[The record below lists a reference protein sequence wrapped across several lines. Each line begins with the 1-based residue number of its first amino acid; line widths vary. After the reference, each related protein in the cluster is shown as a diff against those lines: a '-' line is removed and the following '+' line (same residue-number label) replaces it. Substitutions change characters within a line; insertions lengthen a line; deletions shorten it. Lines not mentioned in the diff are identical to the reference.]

1 MEQKTK
7 FKDIQLRQNLEQ
19 ITQEL
24 KKIYGDKLIKV
35 ILFGSYATE
44 KYDLESDVDIAVL
57 VDLDEDQLKKYEDS
71 LDAIATE
78 FGYKT
83 LKVFSII
90 DFPFR
95 KFEKLKEILPFYK
108 SIEEKGIVLYGWHNQ
123 ISFSL

>member
-1 MEQKTK
+1 MEQKTR
-7 FKDIQLRQNLEQ
+7 FKDIHLRQDLEQ

-35 ILFGSYATE
+35 ILFGSYATG

-95 KFEKLKEILPFYK
+95 RFEKLKEILPFYK
-108 SIEEKGIVLYGWHNQ
+108 SIEEKGIVLYG
-123 ISFSL
+123 

>member
-1 MEQKTK
+1 MFRDVYYMEQKTR
-7 FKDIQLRQNLEQ
+7 FKDIHLRQDLEQ
-19 ITQEL
+19 IIQEL

-35 ILFGSYATE
+35 ILFGSYATG

-108 SIEEKGIVLYGWHNQ
+108 SIEEKGIVLYG
-123 ISFSL
+123 